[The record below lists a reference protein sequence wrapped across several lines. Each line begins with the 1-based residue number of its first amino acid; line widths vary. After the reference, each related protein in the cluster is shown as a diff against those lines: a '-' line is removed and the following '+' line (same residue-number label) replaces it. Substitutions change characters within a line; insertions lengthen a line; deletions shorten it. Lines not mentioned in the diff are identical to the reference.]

1 MVVDFSALDFKE
13 RPMLVLKNLDGT
25 YIQPLEFAF
34 DVKAKLM
41 YNEVSEIDFE
51 LPAYVNGSKTPHY
64 DDVVGM
70 RMIDWIGIGQFIL
83 VNPSTKNDGVAEI
96 KSCKAYSLEY
106 ELTYKKLF
114 IADGTYNF
122 WNPVSPE
129 NTVMD
134 MILELFPSWH
144 VGYIDD
150 ALYNKYRTF
159 EVTDQTAYDFMKGTL
174 QETYQCIFDFDTYD
188 RSINVY
194 SVSSMPS
201 TSPILL
207 SYQNLIK
214 EIKIEED
221 TENIF
226 TCLDVNGADGVDI
239 RSVNPTGKNDLYD
252 LSYFMNE
259 SYFDPN
265 NPETAGIIEGY
276 NQWKASVDANK
287 NGYYLL
293 TVAKVI
299 NEARLEMARAEL
311 TELKNELSTLET
323 QKSVYVEAAAQGIGA
338 SGQSDDL
345 TNINTQITVKQADID
360 AKTTEISEIE
370 AAIQEQRENQE
381 SIIAQCSMST
391 YLTDAQLQIIDRY
404 VKKDAIS
411 DDSFVY
417 RNVVSYDMDALTDG
431 YMNAIL
437 ALKDFTVEEL
447 ELPNG
452 KTVNRYHGG
461 TITFHSDQCT
471 MDAELIDAVL
481 EIGSDNTRILTAS
494 LGYGYISDGDNYKIN
509 KAYYNGNTPVSKP
522 LVFPKPCNEDGSIQ
536 IRVCEYS
543 TFDRNNNKVDVGATT
558 QVFQYGDDVSLLIGK
573 WCDGQPIKSCEWT
586 TDSDGSP
593 ALLINPQPAMASSYV
608 YYVGDLSSATEFE
621 SANMTIT
628 GDHIRDFTSF
638 DGVVVWHLGTYAMEP
653 HSISL
658 DAGVSYSISDGTIKF
673 PSPTTINKATSVTP
687 GYRYIIS
694 VNGKEYIE
702 TAPDT
707 KIIEVD
713 GVRYKGPSSVTNTN
727 DYPVTVSVRQLDMG
741 VSMYFTINQTEYA
754 KRAVEWDL
762 MEYGESV
769 LRDFAYPTYTFSVDA
784 ANFLALDDFVAFKNK
799 LRLGNRIYVQLP
811 DDKTLDPIVVGVE
824 FSPDSPEDFTILFGD
839 KYSAKDSAFKLVDL
853 LEQSVSMGKS
863 VSLKRINYNSFV
875 ESGASSK
882 VHEFMNSALDASVNA
897 VISGADQAVTLD
909 QSGLRLRKSDGNGG
923 FLPEQIW
930 AINNNIVFTDD
941 NWDHAKMAIGHFQ
954 DSNCKDEDGAL
965 SDLWGIVA
973 PNIVG
978 TLLAGKALVIES
990 EKQDGGVAVF
1000 KVDSDG
1006 ARLYNSQFDL
1016 ISQYDGGQTG
1026 QISLIPNI
1034 GLVGGLST
1042 TTSPLINKV
1051 DDVTGIALQD
1061 GSVIGDLSGLKMDN
1075 LPNANF
1081 CLDMKGNAFF
1091 KGTVHATSG
1100 IFKGTI
1106 QAAQYL
1112 DKNGKDMMS
1121 TSGKWT
1127 ADYLDVTGLNVGNG
1141 NLVIDQNGKI
1151 TLNNGA
1157 ITWKNGQP
1165 GLSTDDVTNAVNSA
1179 LSDRIPDGIT
1189 STYIDA
1195 TSAASC
1201 KIYGNQVYANGA
1213 FTICDLEAK
1222 KDQNENIVGYK
1233 ITNTYGSMGYATGR
1247 DANDSNTTGVAITS
1261 DSGPYMIVT
1270 SAGAKISGGSG
1281 AYAVATT
1288 DSMTMAYGITSKK
1301 NTDGT
1306 TTFYPTKGI
1315 RVNASGCYFTTGNN
1329 SWQEIGSGGG
1339 TITAKWG

>member
-1 MVVDFSALDFKE
+1 
-13 RPMLVLKNLDGT
+13 MLVLKNLDGT

-122 WNPVSPE
+122 WNPVSPA

-144 VGYIDD
+144 VGYIDN

-265 NPETAGIIEGY
+265 NPETAGIIDGY

-299 NEARLEMARAEL
+299 NESRLEMARAEL

-323 QKSVYVEAAAQGIGA
+323 KKSVYVEAAAQGIGA
-338 SGQSDDL
+338 NGQSDDL
-345 TNINTQITVKQADID
+345 TNVNTQIAAKQADVD
-360 AKTTEISEIE
+360 AKTAEISEIE
-370 AAIQEQRENQE
+370 SAIQEQRTNQE
-381 SIIAQCSMST
+381 SIIEQCSMST
-391 YLTDAQLQIIDRY
+391 YLPDAQLKIIDRY

-417 RNVVSYDMDALTDG
+417 RNVVSYDMDALTNG
-431 YMNAIL
+431 YMNSIL
-437 ALKDFTVEEL
+437 AVKDATVEEL

-481 EIGSDNTRILTAS
+481 EIGSDKTRILTAS
-494 LGYGYISDGDNYKIN
+494 LGHGYITDGDNYKLN
-509 KAYYNGNTPVSKP
+509 KAYYNGSAPSHAFG
-522 LVFPKPCNEDGSIQ
+522 FPYQCNEDGSIQ
-536 IRVCEYS
+536 LRLCDYL
-543 TFDRNNNKVDVGATT
+543 TFDRNGNKIEVGSTT
-558 QVFQYGDDVSLLIGK
+558 QVFQCGDDVSSLVGK
-573 WCDGQPIKSCEWT
+573 WLSGEVITSCKWGNFDGL
-586 TDSDGSP
+586 P
-593 ALLINPQPAMASSYV
+593 ALFIARKSYNTPSFI
-608 YYVGDLSSATEFE
+608 YYVDDLSRATAFD

-628 GDHIRDFTSF
+628 GDYIQHFISA
-638 DGVVVWHLGTYAMEP
+638 DGVIVWHLGTKTTEP
-653 HSISL
+653 ASFSL
-658 DAGVSYSISDGTIKF
+658 GAGESSRIVIDGTIR
-673 PSPTTINKATSVTP
+673 SPIPTKIQTTTNLTP
-687 GYRYIIS
+687 GYKYLLT

-702 TAPDT
+702 AASDT
-707 KIIEVD
+707 GIIEVA
-713 GVRYKGPSSVTNTN
+713 GVRYTGVSSATNTN
-727 DYPVTVSVRQLDMG
+727 DYPVTLSVRQLDMG

-769 LRDFAYPTYTFSVDA
+769 LRDLAYPTYTFSVDA

-799 LRLGNRIYVQLP
+799 LRLGNRIYVQLS
-811 DDKTLDPIVVGVE
+811 DDKTLEPIVVGVE
-824 FSPDSPEDFTILFGD
+824 CSPDSPEDFTILFGD

-954 DSNCKDEDGAL
+954 DSNCKGEDGSL

-990 EKQDGGVAVF
+990 EKQDGGVSVF

-1006 ARLYNSQFDL
+1006 ARLYNSKFDL

-1026 QISLIPNI
+1026 QVSLIPNI

-1042 TTSPLINKV
+1042 TTSPLINTA
-1051 DDVTGIALQD
+1051 DNVTGIALQD
-1061 GSVIGDLSGLKMDN
+1061 GSVVADLSDLDIEN

-1091 KGTVHATSG
+1091 KGTVYADNGYFSGTINATDGKFSGEVDATTLKRNGVDISSLFSPVQKADGSLDYLQIGDIKIDGATGTITWESMPESGMTVDDLEKYLAKECKITGTTLTRVTIQSPTIAGNDIIAENAFWVASDEDMSDTYLCFGKAQGLKADQKTKTSG
-1100 IFKGTI
+1100 VGMGLFTSSSIYKG
-1106 QAAQYL
+1106 
-1112 DKNGKDMMS
+1112 
-1121 TSGKWT
+1121 
-1127 ADYLDVTGLNVGNG
+1127 V
-1141 NLVIDQNGKI
+1141 
-1151 TLNNGA
+1151 
-1157 ITWKNGQP
+1157 
-1165 GLSTDDVTNAVNSA
+1165 
-1179 LSDRIPDGIT
+1179 
-1189 STYIDA
+1189 IDA
-1195 TSAASC
+1195 TGKGMYFVAT
-1201 KIYGNQVYANGA
+1201 NGGVR
-1213 FTICDLEAK
+1213 L
-1222 KDQNENIVGYK
+1222 QYNNGVNIHSIV
-1233 ITNTYGSMGYATGR
+1233 
-1247 DANDSNTTGVAITS
+1247 
-1261 DSGPYMIVT
+1261 VT
-1270 SAGAKISGGSG
+1270 SNGCFVDNERINT
-1281 AYAVATT
+1281 AT
-1288 DSMTMAYGITSKK
+1288 
-1301 NTDGT
+1301 
-1306 TTFYPTKGI
+1306 
-1315 RVNASGCYFTTGNN
+1315 V
-1329 SWQEIGSGGG
+1329 
-1339 TITAKWG
+1339 KWG